1 MLNHIELAKECG
13 ADAKYSITPSNVNP
27 KVYLTKIIMNSDQL
41 AAYTNAVIEM
51 CAEQA
56 CNGLDGYEIQ
66 QAILALKVKG

>member
-1 MLNHIELAKECG
+1 MINHIELAKECG
-13 ADAKYSITPSNVNP
+13 ARVGKGIEGNTVA
-27 KVYLTKIIMNSDQL
+27 IMHGDTL